1 MNDYTIITKRY
12 TIWTTVLIIIFVLI
26 ALLLTESAFFLGLA
40 LGSVFSLLNLWTT
53 YTQVERIGKSFDE
66 GKKSR
71 VGIPIGT
78 LTRILSAI
86 IAVLIATAYPAVFS
100 LTGVI
105 IGLMI
110 TYIMIMIEPLFHIK
124 RL

>member
-66 GKKSR
+66 GKKSIAS
-71 VGIPIGT
+71 IPFGT

-86 IAVLIATAYPAVFS
+86 IAVLIATAYPTVFS

>member
-66 GKKSR
+66 GKKSM
-71 VGIPIGT
+71 VGIPFGT